1 MAIRLSGMASGLDTD
16 SIVQALVS
24 SYSYKK
30 SKYEKA
36 QTKLGWTQEAWKSL
50 NKKVYSLYSNVSN
63 LRFSTAYSL
72 KKTSVSDSTKAS
84 VKAGSS
90 APNGTQPLNSTNT
103 ANAGS
108 LTG

>member
-36 QTKLGWTQEAWKSL
+36 QTKLGWTQDAWKSL
-50 NKKVYSLYSNVSN
+50 NTKVYSLPFILYTINEQIYKSWCLWSC
-63 LRFSTAYSL
+63 
-72 KKTSVSDSTKAS
+72 
-84 VKAGSS
+84 
-90 APNGTQPLNSTNT
+90 
-103 ANAGS
+103 
-108 LTG
+108 